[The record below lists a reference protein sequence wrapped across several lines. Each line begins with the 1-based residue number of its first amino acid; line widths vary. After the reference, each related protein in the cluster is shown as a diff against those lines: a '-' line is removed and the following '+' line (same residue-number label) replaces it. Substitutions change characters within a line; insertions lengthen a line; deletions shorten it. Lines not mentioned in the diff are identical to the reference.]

1 MMVGVFFALA
11 KSEKSWYNN
20 VNKTKG
26 KLKMFEKILEQFNV
40 NDVKECEP
48 FGSGHIN
55 STYKVVAQNE
65 KYILQK
71 INSVA
76 FKEPEKIMF
85 NIGKVSEHLKS
96 KTENKSQ
103 ILNFLK
109 TKDNKFYYKDA
120 VGNFWRVY
128 EFVGNCSGVDNPTNE
143 EFFECAVA
151 FGNFQS
157 MLTDF
162 DANCLYETIPDF
174 HNTPKRYEN
183 FKLAVE
189 ENVCGRAKTVAAEI
203 DFVHKNKDFFGM
215 LIKANEQ
222 GVLPTRVSHNDTKS
236 NNVLLDDETKH
247 AVCVI
252 DLDTIMPGFS
262 VTDFGD
268 AIRYGANT
276 ATEDEKDLTKVQLDL
291 EKFEIFAKGFIKGCD
306 NKLSFEEIQ
315 LMPEGARMMTIEC
328 GMRFLTDYLQG
339 DVYFKTAYPEHNLDR
354 CRTQF
359 KLVEEMDKNWDKMKK
374 IVEDCAR

>member
-1 MMVGVFFALA
+1 ML
-11 KSEKSWYNN
+11 
-20 VNKTKG
+20 
-26 KLKMFEKILEQFNV
+26 EKILTEFGVDN
-40 NDVKECEP
+40 VKESVP

-55 STYKVVAQNE
+55 STYKVVCENK

-71 INSVA
+71 INTVA

-85 NIGKVSEHLKS
+85 NIGKVSEHLKT
-96 KTENKSQ
+96 KADNKSQ

-109 TKDNKFYYKDA
+109 AKSGEFYHIDEN
-120 VGNFWRVY
+120 GDFWRAY
-128 EFVGNCSGVDNPTNE
+128 EYIDNCSGVDKPTDE
-143 EFFECAVA
+143 EFYECAKA

-157 MLTDF
+157 MLSDF
-162 DANCLYETIPDF
+162 DAKVLFETIPDF

-183 FKLAVE
+183 FCLTVKEDVCDRVK
-189 ENVCGRAKTVAAEI
+189 NVKKEI
-203 DFVHKNKDFFGM
+203 EFVHNYASFYNVLINANK
-215 LIKANEQ
+215 Q

-236 NNVLLDDETKH
+236 NNVLLDDKTKR

-268 AIRYGANT
+268 AIRFGANT
-276 ATEDEKDLTKVQLDL
+276 ASEDEKDLNKVMFNL

-306 NKLSFEEIQ
+306 NKLEFDEIL
-315 LMPEGARMMTIEC
+315 LMPEGAKMMTLEC

-339 DVYFKTAYPEHNLDR
+339 DVYFKTAYKEHNLVR

-359 KLVEEMDKNWDKMKK
+359 KLVEEMDKNWENMKK
-374 IVEDCAR
+374 IVEKLAR

>member
-1 MMVGVFFALA
+1 MLD
-11 KSEKSWYNN
+11 
-20 VNKTKG
+20 
-26 KLKMFEKILEQFNV
+26 KILTEFGVDN
-40 NDVKECEP
+40 VKECVP

-55 STYKVVAQNE
+55 STYKVVCENK

-71 INSVA
+71 INTVA

-85 NIGKVSEHLKS
+85 NIGKVSEHLKT
-96 KTENKSQ
+96 KADNKSQ
-103 ILNFLK
+103 ILKFLK
-109 TKDNKFYYKDA
+109 AKSGEFYHIDEN
-120 VGNFWRVY
+120 GDFWRAY
-128 EFVGNCSGVDNPTNE
+128 EYIDNCSGVDNPTDE
-143 EFFECAVA
+143 EFYECAKA

-157 MLTDF
+157 MLSDF
-162 DANCLYETIPDF
+162 DAKVLFETIPDF

-183 FKLAVE
+183 FCLAVKE
-189 ENVCGRAKTVAAEI
+189 DVCDRVKNVKKEI
-203 DFVHKNKDFFGM
+203 EFVHKYKPFYDVLINANK
-215 LIKANEQ
+215 K

-236 NNVLLDDETKH
+236 NNVLLDDKTKR

-268 AIRYGANT
+268 AIRFGANT
-276 ATEDEKDLTKVQLDL
+276 ASEDEKDLNKVMFNL

-306 NKLSFEEIQ
+306 NKLEFDEIL
-315 LMPEGARMMTIEC
+315 LMPEGAKMMTLEC

-339 DVYFKTAYPEHNLDR
+339 DVYFKTAYEEHNLVR

-359 KLVEEMDKNWDKMKK
+359 KLVEEMDKNWDKMKE
-374 IVEDCAR
+374 IVKKYC

>member
-1 MMVGVFFALA
+1 
-11 KSEKSWYNN
+11 
-20 VNKTKG
+20 
-26 KLKMFEKILEQFNV
+26 MFKKILEEFNV
-40 NDVKECEP
+40 QNVIECEP
-48 FGSGHIN
+48 FGNGHIN
-55 STYKVVAQNE
+55 STHKVVCENN

-71 INSVA
+71 INAIA

-85 NIGKVSEHLKS
+85 NIGKVSEHLRN
-96 KTENKSQ
+96 KTDNKSQ

-109 TKDNKFYYKDA
+109 TKSGEFYYKDA

-128 EFVGNCSGVDNPTNE
+128 EYIGDCSGVDEPNINE
-143 EFFECAVA
+143 FYECALA

-157 MLTDF
+157 MLSDF
-162 DANCLYETIPDF
+162 DANILYETIPDF

-183 FKLAVE
+183 FCLAAAE
-189 ENVCGRAKTVAAEI
+189 DICGRAKDVKEEI
-203 DFVHKNKDFFGM
+203 DFVHKHKDFYNV
-215 LIKANEQ
+215 LISANKQ

-236 NNVLLDDETKH
+236 NNVLLDNVTKR

-268 AIRYGANT
+268 AIRFGANT
-276 ATEDEKDLTKVQLDL
+276 ASEDEKDLSKVKLDL
-291 EKFEIFAKGFIKGCD
+291 QKFETFARGFIKGSD
-306 NKLSFEEIQ
+306 NKLIFEEIL
-315 LMPEGARMMTIEC
+315 LMPEGAKMMTLEC

-339 DVYFKTAYPEHNLDR
+339 DVYFKTAYAEHNLDR

-359 KLVEEMDKNWDKMKK
+359 KLAEEMDNNWAKMKQ
-374 IVEDCAR
+374 IVESLAR

>member
-1 MMVGVFFALA
+1 
-11 KSEKSWYNN
+11 
-20 VNKTKG
+20 
-26 KLKMFEKILEQFNV
+26 MFKKILEEFNV
-40 NDVKECEP
+40 QNVIECVP

-55 STYKVVAQNE
+55 STYKVVCENK

-71 INSVA
+71 INTVA

-85 NIGKVSEHLKS
+85 NIGKVSEHLKT
-96 KTENKSQ
+96 KVDNKNQ

-109 TKDNKFYYKDA
+109 AKSGEFYHIDEN
-120 VGNFWRVY
+120 GDFWRAY
-128 EFVGNCSGVDNPTNE
+128 EYIDSCSGVDSPTDE
-143 EFFECAVA
+143 EFYECAKA

-157 MLTDF
+157 MLSDF
-162 DANCLYETIPDF
+162 DAKVLYETIPDF

-183 FKLAVE
+183 FCLAVKE
-189 ENVCGRAKTVAAEI
+189 DVCDRVKNVKKEI
-203 DFVHKNKDFFGM
+203 EFVHKYKPFYDVLINANK
-215 LIKANEQ
+215 Q

-236 NNVLLDDETKH
+236 NNVLLDDKTKR

-268 AIRYGANT
+268 AIRFGANT
-276 ATEDEKDLTKVQLDL
+276 ASEDEKDLSKVKFDKS
-291 EKFEIFAKGFIKGCD
+291 KFEIFAKGFIKGCD
-306 NKLSFEEIQ
+306 NKLELDEIL
-315 LMPEGARMMTIEC
+315 LMPEGAKMMTLEC

-339 DVYFKTAYPEHNLDR
+339 DVYFRTAYPEHNLVR

-359 KLVEEMDKNWDKMKK
+359 KLVEEMDKNWDKMKE
-374 IVEDCAR
+374 IVKKYC